1 MNLSFKFASFLSV
14 TPILTERKRMMH
26 DENREMVVRE
36 KKILHEFY
44 FPSPFKMMLRS
55 SKNDIMEI

>member
-1 MNLSFKFASFLSV
+1 MTLSFKFASFLSV
-14 TPILTERKRMMH
+14 IPILTDRKRTMY
-26 DENREMVVRE
+26 DANREKVVRA

-55 SKNDIMEI
+55 IKDDITEN